1 MPTVE
6 WETAPATL
14 RFIEEV
20 ERGEAMRLDVA
31 AMAIAAHAYPG
42 LDIDEQLVALDRIAR
57 HPDLHAPG
65 TDATVLAAH
74 LFSGDRFLGNTAA
87 YDDPRNSYLNDV
99 LARHLGIPITL
110 VAVMMEVGRRVG
122 VPVVG
127 VGMPG
132 HFLARDGRDPDAFF
146 DPFTGPTRMDDAA
159 CRDRFR
165 SIAGAGAP
173 WHPAFLAPVG
183 PSEIVIRMLTNLQQG
198 AVARRSAEGVWS
210 ARLRLLVPELPGP
223 ERRRSANVLGGFG
236 RYTEAARALD
246 ALAATL
252 PDDEAVVVTR
262 EADGWRARAN

>member
-1 MPTVE
+1 MRLVV

-14 RFIEEV
+14 RFIDEV
-20 ERGEAMRLDVA
+20 ERGDAMRLDVA

-42 LDIDEQLVALDRIAR
+42 LDIDDALRALDRIAA
-57 HPDLHAPG
+57 HPDLHRPG
-65 TDATVLAAH
+65 VDADALAVH

-99 LARHLGIPITL
+99 LERGLGIPISLT
-110 VAVMMEVGRRVG
+110 VVMMEVGRRVG

-132 HFLARDGRDPDAFF
+132 HFIARDARDAAGFY
-146 DPFTGPTRMDDAA
+146 DPFHGPGRLDEEA
-159 CRDRFR
+159 CRARFR
-165 SIAGAGAP
+165 AVAGAGAP

-236 RYTEAARALD
+236 RHTEAARALD

-252 PDDEAVVVTR
+252 PDDEARAVTT

>member
-1 MPTVE
+1 VPTVE

-57 HPDLHAPG
+57 HPDLHRPG
-65 TDATVLAAH
+65 VDATVLAEH
-74 LFSGDRFLGNTAA
+74 LFSGDRFLGNTAG

-110 VAVMMEVGRRVG
+110 VVVMMEVGRRIG
-122 VPVVG
+122 VPVLG
-127 VGMPG
+127 IGMPG
-132 HFLARDGRDPDAFF
+132 HFLARDARDPDLFF
-146 DPFTGPTRMDDAA
+146 DPFTGAA
-159 CRDRFR
+159 PLDGAGCRVRFR
-165 SIAGAGAP
+165 SVAGAGAL

-183 PSEIVIRMLTNLQQG
+183 PGEIITRMLTNLQQG

-210 ARLRLLVPELPGP
+210 ARLRLLVPGLPGP

-252 PDDEAVVVTR
+252 PADEAAVVTT